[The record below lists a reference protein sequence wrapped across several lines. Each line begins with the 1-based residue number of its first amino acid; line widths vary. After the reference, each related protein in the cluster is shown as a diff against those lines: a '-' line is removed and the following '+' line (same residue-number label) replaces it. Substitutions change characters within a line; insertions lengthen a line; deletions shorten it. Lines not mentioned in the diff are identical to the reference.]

1 LLAQVHGQLCQALDK
16 KLPLIKMLEHPTV
29 SALALFLT
37 NESADSLSIERS
49 QDRAGKLREGINRQ
63 RRSAVKA
70 RNKI

>member
-1 LLAQVHGQLCQALDK
+1 
-16 KLPLIKMLEHPTV
+16 MLEHPTV

-49 QDRAGKLREGINRQ
+49 QDRAGKLREGISRQ

-70 RNKI
+70 RHKI